1 MEMSSSPKENKITGI
16 DHLNVITNGTVDEIK
31 RTVTNPNQIGS
42 VVNIES
48 GESISQITPVIMI
61 INQGRSDLSERIAAL
76 VENGADLN
84 MEINYYG
91 KQLTASH
98 IREMRLKS
106 I

>member
-1 MEMSSSPKENKITGI
+1 MSSSSEDNKITGI

-42 VVNIES
+42 VVNIKT

-61 INQGRSDLSERIAAL
+61 INQGRSDLNERIAAL

-91 KQLTASH
+91 RPIKASH